1 MVPSRITLPK
11 RVTARHPR
19 RTHRIPASLPILAL
33 LCAAAFLAGATTA
46 TAATVNV
53 HPGKWEMSTTVDVQ
67 GRLPGKDKAPV
78 TTRCIKPED
87 VKDADAMV
95 QASQKDKRC
104 KTTVV
109 SATSDHVAWSYDCP
123 TGLGSADYAYAG
135 DSYEST
141 FVFIVHAADGDHKTT
156 QHTKAHRIGDCP

>member
-1 MVPSRITLPK
+1 MIASPTPLPK
-11 RVTARHPR
+11 RASL
-19 RTHRIPASLPILAL
+19 RIPATLPILAL
-33 LCAAAFLAGATTA
+33 LCAAIFLTSATSAMAAG
-46 TAATVNV
+46 VDV

-67 GRLPGKDKAPV
+67 GRLPGKDKPPV

-104 KTTVV
+104 TTTVI
-109 SATSDHVAWSYDCP
+109 SATSEHVAWSYECP
-123 TGLGSADYAYAG
+123 TGSGSADYAYAG

-141 FVFIVHAADGDHKTT
+141 FQFTAHAANGDHKTT
-156 QHTKAHRIGDCP
+156 QHTTAHRVGDCS